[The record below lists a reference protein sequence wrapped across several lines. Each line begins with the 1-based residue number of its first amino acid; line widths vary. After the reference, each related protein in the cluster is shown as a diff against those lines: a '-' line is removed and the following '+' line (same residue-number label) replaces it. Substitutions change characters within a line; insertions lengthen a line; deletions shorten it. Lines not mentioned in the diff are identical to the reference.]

1 VQQAARSARGR
12 GELRDCGYLL
22 RDRGASLALN
32 AAYSVKTLAAVP
44 NPDVVSAK
52 SARERRFGNSKKR
65 SKNRPLPKVIPYA
78 TRSSL
83 RVANSPTEPN
93 DQRKFASLWL
103 RQTAEMRCDEA
114 ARCRERLGKTRNR
127 YLQDAA

>member
-1 VQQAARSARGR
+1 MRQLVTCYVPFCIYLESHRIDIATIANRASNRTVQQAARSARGR

-83 RVANSPTEPN
+83 RVTNSSTEPVTN
-93 DQRKFASLWL
+93 
-103 RQTAEMRCDEA
+103 
-114 ARCRERLGKTRNR
+114 RN
-127 YLQDAA
+127 L